1 KPISIRVGLRAE
13 RRSEQARECLGRANP
28 TYATAL
34 DSIPKS
40 ALNFSNR
47 SKKTVAV
54 RREPGGLPMLPARRC
69 RRREEIMHDIERRA
83 FVKGAAVGA
92 LAFTVGGAEVL
103 LTPGAARAQGV
114 PFKTLTAGEAA
125 TLEALGETLVPG
137 ARQAGISHFVDQ
149 QISIPA
155 EEALLEAR
163 ILNVRPPYANFYRAA
178 LGAVDRASQALNNGR
193 PFAELGAAE
202 QRSFVDNMR
211 QNKVEGWQGP
221 GGPFVYLVL
230 RSDAVDVV
238 YGTMEGYASLGIPYM
253 PHIAPT
259 KRW

>member
-1 KPISIRVGLRAE
+1 MEK
-13 RRSEQARECLGRANP
+13 
-28 TYATAL
+28 
-34 DSIPKS
+34 
-40 ALNFSNR
+40 
-47 SKKTVAV
+47 
-54 RREPGGLPMLPARRC
+54 
-69 RRREEIMHDIERRA
+69 IERRA
-83 FVKGAAVGA
+83 FMQGAAVGA

-103 LTPGAARAQGV
+103 LTPRDARAQAV
-114 PFKTLTAGEAA
+114 PFRTLTPEQVE

-137 ARQAGISHFVDQ
+137 ARAAGISHFVDQ
-149 QISIPA
+149 QLSIPPG
-155 EEALLEAR
+155 EALLEAR

-193 PFAELGAAE
+193 GFAQLSEAE
-202 QRSFVDNMR
+202 QREFVGNMR
-211 QNKVEGWQGP
+211 QNKIEGWQGP
-221 GGPFVYLVL
+221 GGPFVYLIL